1 MNTKK
6 LCLTGLLSCLLT
18 VTFLCVA
25 CTKEGDTIYLPNP
38 DEAQPS
44 TAPLVT
50 VIYDVNSLGDRSY
63 NDKIYRGIES
73 AAKKHGF
80 RTLQLVPDS
89 YEQGLAYL
97 ETVFRQMESA
107 QDTVRRLFIAPCQ
120 GYDEFIRKNNHR
132 LERNPYADLLYLETS
147 TPLEGK
153 GSTFYIDYYGAMY
166 LGGGLSRGIEDGL
179 VVLVLANPY
188 TQTVV
193 EAGEG
198 FETGFNEAPK
208 YEGKFDVALHKRYLS
223 NEPVGGF
230 TIADTTAMR
239 IIDEE
244 NAYVTP
250 SHDLMVVPVCGGAM
264 HAFIRSLWQRDDSSE
279 YYFGIDGDMTVDQ
292 VYCLMSILKRID
304 IVVSDYIGM
313 WLQGSMPKHQTL
325 GLKDDATDVVL
336 GYRATFPRQGIRN
349 IDIDSLRQVAIRKE
363 GERYE
368 K

>member
-1 MNTKK
+1 MAAT
-6 LCLTGLLSCLLT
+6 LLT
-18 VTFLCVA
+18 A
-25 CTKEGDTIYLPNP
+25 GCTKEGNTIYEPNP
-38 DEAQPS
+38 DEEQAP
-44 TAPLVT
+44 TTPLVT
-50 VIYDVNSLGDRSY
+50 VIYGPNSLGDRSY
-63 NDKIYRGIES
+63 CDLIYKGVEA
-73 AAKKHGF
+73 AAKKYGL
-80 RTLQLVPDS
+80 RTLQLSPES
-89 YEQGLAYL
+89 EAQGMAYV
-97 ETVFRQMESA
+97 ETMFQQMENLN
-107 QDTVRRLFIAPCQ
+107 DTVRRLFITPSPV
-120 GYDEFIRKNNHR
+120 YDAYIRANNKR
-132 LERNPYADLLYLETS
+132 LEKNPYADLLYMETT

-292 VYCLMSILKRID
+292 AYCLMSILKRID

-325 GLKDDATDVVL
+325 GLKDNATDVVL